1 MYAFIVSVTKTF
13 FWCGGKHWKYFSEY
27 RR

>member
-1 MYAFIVSVTKTF
+1 MYAFIVSVTKAF
-13 FWCGGKHWKYFSEY
+13 FWSGSKHWKYFPEY